1 MRKRIW
7 IMNHYATRMYF
18 EQGGRH
24 LWMATELKKQGYEP
38 IIFCAD
44 KAHNSKDEIHVSGKY
59 SVKQYHSIPFIF
71 FKTSPYQGNGFS
83 RIRNMFDFY
92 RGLMKNY
99 YEIALKI
106 WKPDIIVASSVH
118 PLTLVAGIRIAK
130 KLNIP
135 CLCEVRDLWP
145 ESIVAYGKLKK
156 NSLIA
161 KLLYAG
167 EKWIYKKADG
177 VIMTVPG
184 GQQYILDKKWENQI
198 PLKKIH
204 YINNGVILREFDR
217 NMAENVWQDDDLID
231 SRYFRVI
238 YTGSIR
244 PVNDLGILL
253 DSAKMLQ
260 ELGYDNIRFLIYG
273 DGTEREALETRLIT
287 EGIHN
292 VIFKGS
298 VEKKYIPSILK
309 RGNINILHNRST
321 ELNKYGQSQNKYF
334 EYMAAGRYIVQTCP
348 VGFSELEQEGCGSV
362 VSEQTPWEIA
372 KAITDVYDM
381 DLESYEKACKKTREL
396 AEYYDFHILTKKL
409 ISLVEEV

>member
-1 MRKRIW
+1 MKKRIW

-44 KAHNSKDEIHVSGKY
+44 KAHNSTNEVVVNGAY
-59 SVKQYHSIPFIF
+59 AVKQYHSIPFVF
-71 FKTSPYQGNGFS
+71 LKTSPYQGNGFS

-106 WKPDIIVASSVH
+106 WKPDIILASSVH
-118 PLTLVAGIRIAK
+118 PLTLIAGIRIAK
-130 KLNIP
+130 KLGIP

-156 NSLIA
+156 ESLLARI
-161 KLLYAG
+161 LYAG

-177 VIMTVPG
+177 VIMTIAG
-184 GQQYILDKKWENQI
+184 GQQYILDRHWEEEI
-198 PLKKIH
+198 SLKKVH
-204 YINNGVILREFDR
+204 HINNGIVLREFDR
-217 NMAENVWQDDDLID
+217 NMAEHVWQDMDLDDT
-231 SRYFRVI
+231 RYFRVI

-253 DSAKMLQ
+253 DAAKMIQ
-260 ELGYDNIRFLIYG
+260 ELGYENIRFLVYG
-273 DGTEREALETRLIT
+273 DGTERENLEERLVS

-292 VIFKGS
+292 VVFKGS

-321 ELNKYGQSQNKYF
+321 ILDKYGQSQNKYF

-348 VGFSELEQEGCGSV
+348 AGFSELAENRCGTVLKEQSA
-362 VSEQTPWEIA
+362 WEIA
-372 KAITDVYDM
+372 RAITEVYEM
-381 DLESYEKACKKTREL
+381 DAKEYEQACKKTREL
-396 AEYYDFHILTKKL
+396 AEYYDFQILTKKL
-409 ISLVEEV
+409 IQLIEEV